1 METCLLRGK
10 AIVSGDQSMY
20 YANMSITL
28 GLETEKKGGKLHR
41 KRGEGW
47 ALLYKAVHFFGPI
60 FDANSR

>member
-41 KRGEGW
+41 KRGEG
-47 ALLYKAVHFFGPI
+47 
-60 FDANSR
+60 